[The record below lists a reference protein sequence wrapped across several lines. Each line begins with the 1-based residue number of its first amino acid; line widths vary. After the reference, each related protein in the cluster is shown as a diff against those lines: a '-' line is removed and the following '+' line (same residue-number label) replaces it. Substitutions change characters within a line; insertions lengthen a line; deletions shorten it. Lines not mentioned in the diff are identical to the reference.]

1 MPCIVNVDPPPPC
14 LLTKASSQREVMIAS
29 CFTNMFA
36 VFMMALADSQWML
49 FLGVLPR
56 SRHPFRP
63 ISSPVACASNVSSF
77 LVATMLHDS
86 HRVPSIQNFL
96 LRA

>member
-1 MPCIVNVDPPPPC
+1 MPCLRQIKWHASKHVSVKVHAVYCKRGPLPPC
-14 LLTKASSQREVMIAS
+14 LLIKASSQREVMIAS

-63 ISSPVACASNVSSF
+63 ISSPVACASNVS
-77 LVATMLHDS
+77 
-86 HRVPSIQNFL
+86 
-96 LRA
+96 